1 MNIETKDIQLNPK
14 SYRKFFEE
22 IAKECEVHPNLVDA
36 FVRFFYG
43 EVRKHMEELD
53 HTRIRL
59 PNLGLFI
66 TRKGRLDRA
75 INRHKDM
82 LGNLEKRTFT
92 GYDKHL
98 PIKEKLQLM
107 EDAAKRINKEVEL
120 KTKWKDEHK

>member
-43 EVRKHMEELD
+43 EVRKHMEDLD

>member
-1 MNIETKDIQLNPK
+1 MNIETKDMQLNPK
-14 SYRKFFEE
+14 SYREFFKAVAE
-22 IAKECEVHPNLVDA
+22 ECEVHPNLVDT
-36 FVRFFYG
+36 FVRFFYS
-43 EVRKHMEELD
+43 EVRKHMEDLD

-75 INRHKDM
+75 IRRHKDM
-82 LGNLEKRTFT
+82 LGNLEKRTFK

-107 EDAAKRINKEVEL
+107 EDASERINKEVEL

>member
-1 MNIETKDIQLNPK
+1 MI
-14 SYRKFFEE
+14 EE